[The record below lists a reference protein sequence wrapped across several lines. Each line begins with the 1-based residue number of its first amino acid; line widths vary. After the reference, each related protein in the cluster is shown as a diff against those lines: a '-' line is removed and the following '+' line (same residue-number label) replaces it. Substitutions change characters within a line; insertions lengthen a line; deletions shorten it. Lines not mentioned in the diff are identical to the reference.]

1 MSYYRSAHPSEVALL
16 QGVNSC
22 LRSRDFWTRHFVPH
36 LHSFVIRPRYDG
48 VVQVVVLW
56 DVHNV
61 EHVARHGVTPNEVEE
76 VVRTDKARWFTDDT
90 VRLGRLVVLGPTTTG
105 RLLVVVLDRPAPS
118 GVAYCV
124 TARPMSPRERQDYER
139 ASE

>member
-1 MSYYRSAHPSEVALL
+1 
-16 QGVNSC
+16 
-22 LRSRDFWTRHFVPH
+22 
-36 LHSFVIRPRYDG
+36 
-48 VVQVVVLW
+48 VQVVVLW
-56 DVHNV
+56 DVRNV
-61 EHVARHGVTPNEVEE
+61 GHIARHGVTPNEVEE

-105 RLLVVVLDRPAPS
+105 RFLVIVLDRPTPS

-139 ASE
+139 ADE